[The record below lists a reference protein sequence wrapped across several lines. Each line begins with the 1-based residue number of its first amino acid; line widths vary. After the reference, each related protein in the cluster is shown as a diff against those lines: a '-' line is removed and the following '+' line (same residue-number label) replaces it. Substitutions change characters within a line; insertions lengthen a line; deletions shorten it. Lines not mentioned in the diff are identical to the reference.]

1 MTEKRILRIPEIP
14 RGSRLER
21 YVKAIDE
28 ITRTPPSAR
37 ARLDDFFL
45 YVFDEC
51 SCYVR
56 HCSLEGAVWPSNM
69 VLLRC
74 ATTEE
79 FLEEL
84 KNLDN
89 ESIES
94 EGPKYPDNLL
104 AVCVGNEILARIF
117 VDCERLS
124 KTLRYNAVTFVYTVV
139 ETYFH
144 EILHGVFQERK
155 TEQNIWDIQF
165 SLIENFLGFTIPQER
180 KKLKAED
187 YYSPR

>member
-21 YVKAIDE
+21 YVNVIEE
-28 ITRTPPSAR
+28 IVKTDPSAR
-37 ARLDDFFL
+37 ARLNDFFL
-45 YVFDEC
+45 SLFNEC
-51 SCYVR
+51 SSYVR
-56 HCSLEGAVWPSNM
+56 NFPLEGAVWPLNI

-74 ATTEE
+74 STTEK

-84 KNLDN
+84 ESLDN
-89 ESIES
+89 EAIECES
-94 EGPKYPDNLL
+94 PKHPDNLL

-117 VDCERLS
+117 IDCELLTE
-124 KTLRYNAVTFVYTVV
+124 TLRYNAVTFVYTVV

-155 TEQNIWDIQF
+155 SEQEIWDIQF